1 MDGSARGDESLP
13 PLDDDTLMARLAETP
28 PLLDDAAPVFKGC
41 CIHAV
46 NGVELVADPQG
57 IAYWPAEDAL
67 LVADLH
73 LEKGSSFARRGQ
85 LVPPYDTLA
94 TLRRLEAVVQK
105 WQPARVVALGD
116 SFHDA
121 QGAERLSTAGRA
133 QLSTIMAGRDWVWI
147 TGNHDPLPP
156 KGLSGTVMETL
167 EMSGLTLRHDP
178 TVDGP
183 AGEIAGHLHPKARLM
198 RQGRSVRRSCFA
210 ASRTRLIMPSF
221 GAYTG
226 GLSIFDRAF
235 NGLFDGRQFHALM
248 RGGDAVYRIAAGDL
262 S

>member
-1 MDGSARGDESLP
+1 MDDETLLADFAQRQTLPSSAQRAFE
-13 PLDDDTLMARLAETP
+13 
-28 PLLDDAAPVFKGC
+28 GC

-46 NGVELVADPQG
+46 NGVELVADPEG
-57 IAYWPAEDAL
+57 VAYWPAEDTL

-85 LVPPYDTLA
+85 LIPPYDTLA

-121 QGAERLSTAGRA
+121 QGAERLTTAARA
-133 QLSTIMAGRDWVWI
+133 SLATIMAGRDWVWI
-147 TGNHDPLPP
+147 SGNHDPLPP
-156 KGLSGTVMETL
+156 KGIAGTVMEILQTG
-167 EMSGLTLRHDP
+167 GLTLRHDP

-183 AGEIAGHLHPKARLM
+183 AGEIAGHLHPKARLL

-210 ASRTRLIMPSF
+210 ASRTRMIMPSF

-226 GLSIFDRAF
+226 GLSIFDPAF
-235 NGLFDGRQFHALM
+235 NGLFDGRNFHALM
-248 RGGDAVYRIAAGDL
+248 RGSGAIYRIAAVDL